1 MHHLLH
7 RAAALAALTPVLL
20 CTPALADSSSAFS
33 ASSTAIG
40 SLSTS
45 VEKSSDSS
53 SAKKQVAQGRY
64 TLVAMEPIEQQP
76 DTLRLRLIAATPE
89 ATAEIS
95 LRLPRRSVEQARL
108 AVGQTLAAN
117 DRPYGIALAKMTTGD
132 EASTFFLIL
141 ADDWYNEL
149 ESRPVVL

>member
-7 RAAALAALTPVLL
+7 RTAALVALTPVLL

-40 SLSTS
+40 SISTS

-53 SAKKQVAQGRY
+53 SGKKQVAQGRY

-76 DTLRLRLIAATPE
+76 DTLRLRLVAATPE
-89 ATAEIS
+89 ATTEIS
-95 LRLPRRSVEQARL
+95 LRLPRSAVEQAQL

-117 DRPYGIALAKMTTGD
+117 DRPYGIALAKVTTGG
-132 EASTFFLIL
+132 EVSTFFLVL
-141 ADDWYNEL
+141 ADDWYHEL
-149 ESRPVVL
+149 ESRRVLL